1 MPRGLDQQVVV
12 VTGASSGIGR
22 ETAIQLG
29 HQGARVVLAAR
40 NDPAL
45 QSAVA
50 EVEQAGGIARYV
62 VTDVSDWNQVENLSA
77 QAVEHFGRIDT
88 WINNAGISVYA
99 DISQITADEMKR
111 VIEVNLLGEMFGTK
125 AAFEQMKQQ
134 GGEGLIINVSS
145 ALARRSVPLQAAY
158 CAAKHG
164 ITGFTEAVRLEL
176 KQEYPGIKL
185 VEVLPSSINTPLFD
199 HARSK
204 LGVKPMPIPPIYEPS
219 VVANALVHACEHP
232 LREIVVGGSGKAF
245 VVSQRLSAR
254 LVDRYLLQ
262 GQRGTRQQHS
272 DKPDGGEDNLFAP
285 MEGPGSTTGD
295 RSEQSKSSSIYTDVI
310 EMHYRRTVAVLAAGF
325 GGTFLLLRKLT
336 R

>member
-1 MPRGLDQQVVV
+1 MRPSLSQQVVV
-12 VTGASSGIGR
+12 ITGASSGIGR

-29 HQGARVVLAAR
+29 RRGARVVLAAR
-40 NDPAL
+40 NERAL
-45 QSAVA
+45 QGAVA
-50 EVEQAGGIARYV
+50 EVEQAGGTARYV
-62 VTDVSDWNQVENLSA
+62 VTDVSDWNQVDHLA
-77 QAVEHFGRIDT
+77 GQAVEHFGRIDT
-88 WINNAGISVYA
+88 WINNAGISIYA
-99 DISQITADEMKR
+99 NISQTTAAEMRR
-111 VIEVNLLGEMFGTK
+111 VVEVILLGEMFGTK
-125 AAFEQMKQQ
+125 AAFEQMKAQ

-176 KQEYPGIKL
+176 KEDHPGITL
-185 VEVLPSSINTPLFD
+185 IEVLPSSVNTPLFA

-232 LREIVVGGSGKAF
+232 QREIVVGGSGKAL
-245 VVSQRLSAR
+245 VVAQKASAS

-262 GQRGTRQQHS
+262 GQRGTRQQRS
-272 DKPDGGEDNLFAP
+272 DRPDDAEDNLFAP
-285 MEGPGSTTGD
+285 MDGPGSTTGD
-295 RSEQSKSSSIYTDVI
+295 WSEQSKSSSVYTAVV
-310 EMHYRRTVAVLAAGF
+310 ETHQRRTAAILVAGL
-325 GGTFLLLRKLT
+325 GGTLLLLRKFL